1 MHEHSPYDSVAEQ
14 QDQLSVSRL
23 YMQLAA
29 ARAATI
35 ESFLWQ
41 TRDAPEPL
49 ADTLTLAAAGLAHVS
64 GAPGASI
71 VETARA
77 AAVARRLTAEAHH
90 HDVRARGF
98 RGACAVRAG
107 DGAARSGRADR
118 RDRRVTRLGGRCA
131 PLRGRAARIRRG
143 RQRRPARAGLAV
155 PPRGGRTSAGGRS
168 RLDTRCV
175 APPAELR
182 GEGGRGGL
190 ETVGLQMGGRD
201 GRSPAPGDR
210 QMAPATL
217 AARGREPLGVVRDA
231 GWPAVPGWHGGAV
244 RR

>member
-71 VETARA
+71 GETARA

-90 HDVRARGF
+90 HDVRAAAFAERALSELETAPLDRAELIGETAESLVWAAAALRYEGARLESAEDGNADQLELAWLCLHEAAELLLAADRASIEV
-98 RGACAVRAG
+98 RGAAG
-107 DGAARSGRADR
+107 
-118 RDRRVTRLGGRCA
+118 
-131 PLRGRAARIRRG
+131 
-143 RQRRPARAGLAV
+143 
-155 PPRGGRTSAGGRS
+155 
-168 RLDTRCV
+168 
-175 APPAELR
+175 
-182 GEGGRGGL
+182 
-190 ETVGLQMGGRD
+190 
-201 GRSPAPGDR
+201 
-210 QMAPATL
+210 
-217 AARGREPLGVVRDA
+217 
-231 GWPAVPGWHGGAV
+231 
-244 RR
+244 